1 MPTELKSITENM
13 NACEK
18 KRRLKRLNERDNG
31 GELKHRLVEFLSPVS
46 FLVLR
51 NVVSNIY
58 FSFVSDIWLA

>member
-1 MPTELKSITENM
+1 MPTELKSIAENM

-18 KRRLKRLNERDNG
+18 KRRLKRLNRRDNG